1 MREDDELG
9 AVIAAFLEDAA
20 ADRTRSREELRQL
33 RRALTHVD
41 TELGSVGVGAV
52 GGRDVLGLVDELGA
66 AGLPASRTDA
76 IVDALR
82 AVFAYAIA
90 QGIVKTSPLVGLARP
105 MDGAPLADGRDARAR
120 RARRRLVRAGDRDR
134 LRDHRR
140 SDSPLPSRDGVAA
153 DARRHRGLRRARAC
167 WCG

>member
-82 AVFAYAIA
+82 AVYAYAIA
-90 QGIVKTSPLVGLARP
+90 QGIVKTSPLVGPARP
-105 MDGAPLADGRDARAR
+105 MDGGRSPTDAMLELGERVVAWSVRGIVIAFVIIAVGLA
-120 RARRRLVRAGDRDR
+120 
-134 LRDHRR
+134 
-140 SDSPLPSRDGVAA
+140 VAIA
-153 DARRHRGLRRARAC
+153 
-167 WCG
+167 